1 MCAKRKDPSEPK
13 PAEKD
18 VAELFAEEN
27 NGQFRYDPK
36 QKQWYTFDGTW
47 RPDLLGEAFNAAMRV
62 AEAACGEGDHRA
74 SVLRASYINAVLEI
88 ASKSPHMATHPLA
101 WDLDRFLL
109 GTPKGTVDL
118 RTGQLRPGNPTDLIS
133 RSTSVA
139 PAEDENCPIFKT
151 LIHFMTQG
159 DAEYAGQVK
168 RWFGYTTT
176 GDMSAQKVV
185 YMFGPGGN
193 GKGVLLR
200 TCFSILGSYAGILP
214 ESTLVDRGY
223 THPSDVAFLRGL
235 RLAMVTETRMGARWR
250 ENIFN
255 GVSGAD
261 PMTARDMR
269 TSFGTFR
276 PECKLTIA
284 GNTPPDFQGVNDAAR
299 RRLMVFPVMAKPK
312 VVNPKLEEQLIPEYP
327 AILRWL
333 INGALEWQKTGLGSC
348 RAVEQATEKYFDQ
361 QDLLARW
368 IDEYVVR
375 EPEVMTPISDLYANW
390 QNFLMREGEDRES
403 LRAFGKRL
411 TSAGYPSEVRKIN
424 GHSTRVRLGLGL
436 SH

>member
-13 PAEKD
+13 PAELD
-18 VAELFAEEN
+18 IARLFAEEN
-27 NGQFRYDPK
+27 NGLFRYDPEHE
-36 QKQWYTFDGTW
+36 QWYVFDGTW
-47 RPDLLGEAFNAAMRV
+47 RPDLLGEVFNAAMRV
-62 AEAACGEGDHRA
+62 AEAQCREAEHRA
-74 SVLRASYINAVLEI
+74 SMLRAAYIYGVVDT
-88 ASKSPHMATHPLA
+88 ASKSEHMATHPLA
-101 WDLDRFLL
+101 WDRDRFLL

-118 RTGQLRPGNPTDLIS
+118 RTGELRPGNPDDLIA

-139 PAEDENCPIFKT
+139 PAEEENCPNFKA
-151 LIHFMTQG
+151 LIDFMTQG
-159 DAEYAGQVK
+159 DAEYASQLK
-168 RWFGYTTT
+168 RWLGYSAT
-176 GDMSAQKVV
+176 GDMSAQKAV

-200 TCFSILGSYAGILP
+200 TCFSILGGYAGILP

-235 RLAMVTETRMGARWR
+235 RMAMVTETRMGARWR

-269 TSFGTFR
+269 TKFGTFR

-312 VVNPKLEEQLIPEYP
+312 EVNPKLEEQLIPEYP

-333 INGALEWQKTGLGSC
+333 INGAVEWQDKGLGSC
-348 RAVEQATEKYFDQ
+348 RVVEQATEKYFDQ

-368 IDEYVVR
+368 IDEYVIR
-375 EPEVMTPISDLYANW
+375 DPDLMTPVSELYVNW
-390 QNFLMREGEDRES
+390 QNFLMREGEDRET
-403 LRAFGKRL
+403 LRTFGKRL

-424 GHSTRVRLGLGL
+424 AQSTRVRLGLGL
-436 SH
+436 PR